1 MAAPA
6 VMSHQAAAHHAAE
19 RRSSPRASIDFES
32 DNELD
37 LQLSNFPMPTRGRL
51 ASMSSGEA
59 SDKLPRAREIEVPTH
74 PIPSMQAA
82 FAESMLDA
90 FEGNTAEKEEYGDS
104 ASRRKLL
111 LEQEKGEETHA
122 GRWKQKPGQ
131 RYHELWKL
139 MSQLSFGIYLLLN
152 GMARD
157 NDQALNIL
165 QGHVDEVDA
174 FLESTLEDFGLAQED
189 IDDRLK
195 NLKLPLENI
204 HIFDGML
211 EDRNFRNQIVAG
223 NETIEHIIERTAKM
237 MNDALRNVQHGMEA
251 TKEFANYMADME
263 DKDDWKDQRPDMLK
277 VFLAMKGNADGWCK
291 AYVLLQTKGNQL
303 GTSLVQLGTITAEI
317 DRRAAEISRKTRV
330 SVLGSD

>member
-6 VMSHQAAAHHAAE
+6 VMSHQPTTHATH
-19 RRSSPRASIDFES
+19 RRSSPEPSFTFES

-37 LQLSNFPMPTRGRL
+37 LSLNNFPMPIKEHSST
-51 ASMSSGEA
+51 MSEA
-59 SDKLPRAREIEVPTH
+59 EVPEIAPRGQEVEVPVH
-74 PIPSMQAA
+74 PIPTMQGP

-90 FEGNTAEKEEYGDS
+90 FDGSSAEKEEYGDS

-111 LEQEKGEETHA
+111 LEQDVNDETHA

-139 MSQLSFGIYLLLN
+139 MSQISFGIYLLLK
-152 GMARD
+152 GRARD
-157 NDQALNIL
+157 NEQALGIL
-165 QGHVDEVDA
+165 QTHVDEVDA
-174 FLESTLEDFGLAQED
+174 FLESTLEDFDLAQED

-223 NETIEHIIERTAKM
+223 NETIEHIITRTATA
-237 MNDALRNVQHGMEA
+237 MNDALKNVQQGMDA
-251 TKEFANYMADME
+251 TKEFANYMAE
-263 DKDDWKDQRPDMLK
+263 QEHKNDWRNGRPDMEK
-277 VFLAMKGNADGWCK
+277 VFHAMKGNADGWCK
-291 AYVLLQTKGNQL
+291 AYALLQTKGNQL

-317 DRRAAEISRKTRV
+317 DRRAAEISRRSRV
-330 SVLGSD
+330 SLLM